1 MLRKILSR
9 HLVAIR
15 LLGLSKVERPAHG
28 FGLVMVQIDG
38 LSKTQFETAV
48 KHGHMPFL
56 KSLLTKEHYVAHT
69 FYSGLPSNTPNVQG
83 ELFYGVKG
91 CVPSFSFLDRETAQ
105 PIKMFDSAY
114 VENLQAQ
121 LQQNR
126 RGLFEGGS
134 AYSNIFTGGAKE
146 GHFCFGKAG
155 WDGVLHAVNPF
166 VLPFLIILYIDVF
179 FRTFVLLVVEFFIAL
194 FECIRGTLKGRL
206 FSEELRFVWLRVL
219 VCVFLREVVV
229 IGACMDIMRGLP
241 VVHLNLLGYDEQAHC
256 RGPSS
261 AFAHWSLRGIDDC
274 IKRLDRVTK
283 WYPRGIYDIWVYSDH
298 GQVKTTPYLI
308 RYGRTAEDAIEQLF
322 ESVSPPKNRSSGD
335 LRWVTVLQNKPKQT
349 PAGIPFD
356 FAGQKVFVTAMG
368 PLGQVYINKTLE
380 NHELEFY
387 ARRMVSELHIPLVMM
402 RKGSRNITAFT
413 EKGEFTLPE
422 QAAEVFGK
430 EHPFLDDIKEDVVR
444 MCFHP
449 NAGELTIAGWAEGSA
464 PISFPL
470 EYGAHAGMSIE
481 ETRAFALLPV
491 DAPVAQTDK
500 AYLRPVDLRETALR
514 YINRE
519 RPTRRAQGEKTDYL
533 RFMSYNVHGCK
544 GMDGHISTE
553 RIARVIARQNPDI
566 IALQEIDFGRL
577 RSQGIDQAAKIA
589 AYLEMTYHFH
599 PVFRQ
604 QEGEYGNALLS
615 RYPLT
620 LIKRAPLPKLDGTG
634 YEPRGAMWV
643 SLEWKGMKFNVINTH
658 LSIWPRE
665 RMLQAEALMTDQ
677 WQVPNNEPVIL
688 CGDFNAFPG
697 SAVYRRICRQ
707 YIDSQKILEGHRPRR
722 TWSGQYPVAQIDHV
736 FLSPHF
742 EVVAVSVPSTNLNKL
757 ASDHLPFIADI
768 KIKGPVASTSGQI
781 N

>member
-1 MLRKILSR
+1 MLNRIFSR

-38 LSKTQFETAV
+38 LSMTQFQKAL
-48 KHGHMPFL
+48 KRGHLPFL
-56 KSLLTKEHYVAHT
+56 NRLLTREHYVAHT

-114 VENLQAQ
+114 VESIQKKLH
-121 LQQNR
+121 QNK
-126 RGLFEGGS
+126 RGLMEGGS

-166 VLPFLIILYIDVF
+166 VLPFLVILYIDIF
-179 FRTFVLLVVEFFIAL
+179 IRTFVLLVVEFFIAL
-194 FECIRGTLKGRL
+194 FECLRGTLKGRL

-219 VCVFLREVVV
+219 VCVFLREVVI

-261 AFAHWSLRGIDDC
+261 AYAHWSLRGIDDA
-274 IKRLDRVTK
+274 IRRLDRMTK
-283 WYPRGIYDIWVYSDH
+283 WYPRGIYDLWVYSDH
-298 GQVKTTPYLI
+298 GQDKTTPYLI
-308 RYGRTAEDAIEQLF
+308 KYGRTPEEAIEQLF
-322 ESVSPPKNRSSGD
+322 ESVSPPQKRSAGD
-335 LRWVTVLQNKPKQT
+335 MRWATVLHSKPKQSSAT
-349 PAGIPFD
+349 LPFD
-356 FAGQKVFVTAMG
+356 FAGRKVLVTAMG
-368 PLGQVYINKTLE
+368 PLGQVYINQPLE
-380 NHELEFY
+380 KDQLKFY
-387 ARRMVSELHIPLVMM
+387 ARRMVDELHIPLVLM
-402 RKGSRNITAFT
+402 RQGSEHVTAFT
-413 EKGEFTLPE
+413 EKGTFTLPD

-430 EHPFLDDIKEDVVR
+430 DHPFLNDIKEDVLR

-449 NAGELTIAGWAEGSA
+449 NAGELTIAGWAEGSV

-470 EYGAHAGMSIE
+470 EYGAHAGMSVE

-500 AYLRPVDLRETALR
+500 AYLRPTDLREAALR

-519 RPTRRAQGEKTDYL
+519 RPTARLRGAETDYL

-566 IALQEIDFGRL
+566 IALQELDLGRL
-577 RSQGIDQAAKIA
+577 RSQGIDQAARIA
-589 AYLEMTYHFH
+589 DYLEMTYHFH
-599 PVFRQ
+599 SVFRQ

-620 LIKRAPLPKLDGTG
+620 LVKMGPLPRMDGTG

-643 SLEWKGMKFNVINTH
+643 ALDWKGVKINVINTH

-665 RMLQAEALMTDQ
+665 RMLQAEALLKKE
-677 WQVPNNEPVIL
+677 WLAPEEEPVIL

-697 SAVYRRICRQ
+697 SAVYRRISKK
-707 YIDSQKILEGHRPRR
+707 YKDSQTILEGHRRR
-722 TWSGQYPVAQIDHV
+722 GTWSGHYPVAQIDHV

-742 EVVAVSVPSTNLNKL
+742 EVAAVSVPRTNLNKI
-757 ASDHLPFIADI
+757 ASDHLPYISDLKI
-768 KIKGPVASTSGQI
+768 KIK
-781 N
+781 